1 MSQSNQSHIQVTV
14 DLEHSAI
21 PVSGKER
28 SDLTILR
35 YMVRRTY
42 TRLLDLP
49 SGVSLPALDYVEE
62 PRNRIHRIVI
72 YKPEE
77 LLQGSD
83 LFFVGFVSRAQ
94 DQPGLSILQEL
105 HRVDKLLVTEV
116 ASNPGLFS
124 YSSLELHKGRWY
136 NLVLLRDY
144 TAKQYFRNLSLHTYA
159 AHQLATYYY
168 LWIRLH
174 NGLMPGGLLSEEM
187 ILQSTKYYSF
197 HSPTM
202 EERNSEETEETGE
215 TGDKVYE

>member
-1 MSQSNQSHIQVTV
+1 MSQSNQSHIPTVV
-14 DLEHSAI
+14 DLEHSTI

-35 YMVRRTY
+35 YMVKRTY
-42 TRLLDLP
+42 ARLLDLP
-49 SGVSLPALDYVEE
+49 SGVTLPALDYVEE
-62 PRNRIHRIVI
+62 RRNRTHRIVI
-72 YKPEE
+72 YKPQE

-83 LFFVGFVSRAQ
+83 LFFVGFVSQAQ
-94 DQPGLSILQEL
+94 DQVGLTILQEL

-124 YSSLELHKGRWY
+124 YSSLEVHRGHWY
-136 NLVLLRDY
+136 NLVLLGDC

-159 AHQLATYYY
+159 AHQLAAYYY

-174 NGLMPGGLLSEEM
+174 NGIMPGGLLSETM
-187 ILQSTKYYSF
+187 ILQSTKYYTF
-197 HSPTM
+197 HCPAL
-202 EERNSEETEETGE
+202 EESNSEE